1 MPRKTRYNI
10 EPYKWT
16 CPHCGFVFGAADL
29 IRKNF
34 NDLRCKQCGKTFPAP
49 REGKPQRLG

>member
-10 EPYKWT
+10 TPTKWT

-29 IRKNF
+29 IRVNF
-34 NDLRCKQCGKTFPAP
+34 DDLRCKQCGKISLAP
-49 REGKPQRLG
+49 TQGKAQRLG